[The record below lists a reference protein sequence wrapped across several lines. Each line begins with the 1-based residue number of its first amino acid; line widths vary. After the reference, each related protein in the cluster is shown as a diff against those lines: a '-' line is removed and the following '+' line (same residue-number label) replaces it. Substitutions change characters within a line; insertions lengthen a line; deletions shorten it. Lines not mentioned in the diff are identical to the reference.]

1 MNNLRL
7 VDISLVRNPPPGCE
21 LSTSYVCNSQPG
33 KTVEL
38 YSDVLGVPHEE
49 PAKFT
54 PMTLPIARAIHRNM
68 VMENELLK
76 YRVAHAPGFTCISPA
91 AIRLME
97 DLIELEAEE
106 KL

>member
-21 LSTSYVCNSQPG
+21 LSTSYAC
-33 KTVEL
+33 KTADFL
-38 YSDVLGVPHEE
+38 SDVLGVPHEE

-54 PMTLPIARAIHRNM
+54 PITLPMVRAIHRNM